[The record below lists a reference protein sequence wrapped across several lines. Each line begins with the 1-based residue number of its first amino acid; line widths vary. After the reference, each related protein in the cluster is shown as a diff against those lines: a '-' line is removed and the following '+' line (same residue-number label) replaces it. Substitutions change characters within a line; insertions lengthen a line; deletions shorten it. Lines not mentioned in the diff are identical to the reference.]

1 MKILMSG
8 AHLTPALAMID
19 HIKQRHQDDEVF
31 FVGRLYSQEKLKQKA
46 VEKDE
51 VESRGVTFIP
61 FRALKFVNYS
71 WLARLQTIVTFP
83 QVVLQARHILQKYQ
97 IDVFLS
103 FGSYLAVPFALAAKS
118 LGIKVVTHE
127 QTFAMGK
134 ANQLIARFA
143 DRVALSYIE
152 TREYLSRSNSNVV
165 VTGNPIRLGE
175 NKKRPAWLKELD
187 KPLLLI
193 MGGNQG
199 SFLINEMIA
208 AHLST
213 LLQDYVLV
221 HQCGRSNQLKDSAKE
236 LDDLRSKLPAELT
249 NRYYIQEWIKEED
262 LFWLYDH
269 TFFAISRSGAN
280 AVLELSMAA
289 VPAILIPLANTHN
302 QEQLCNAQLMQRRQG
317 AVVIEQDFFN
327 DNTFLQSLA
336 YMKQQAA
343 GMQEQLKRLDLPRDA
358 AAQLYS
364 LL

>member
-19 HIKQRHQDDEVF
+19 HIKQHHQDDEVF

-61 FRALKFVNYS
+61 FRALKFVNYGL
-71 WLARLQTIVTFP
+71 LARLQTIVTFP
-83 QVVLQARHILQKYQ
+83 QVVLQARHILQKHQ

-134 ANQLIARFA
+134 ANQFIACFA
-143 DRVALSYIE
+143 DKVALSYIE
-152 TREYLSRSNSNVV
+152 TREYLSRPDAVI
-165 VTGNPIRLGE
+165 TGNPIRLGK
-175 NKKRPAWLKELD
+175 NKKRPAWLKNLD

-199 SFLINEMIA
+199 SFLINDMIA
-208 AHLST
+208 AHLET
-213 LLQDYVLV
+213 LLKDYVVV

-236 LDDLRSKLPAELT
+236 LNNLRDRLPADLAD
-249 NRYYIQEWIKEED
+249 RYYIQEWIKEED
-262 LFWLYDH
+262 LFWLYEQ

-302 QEQLCNAQLMQRRQG
+302 QEQLRNAQLMERRQG
-317 AVVIEQDFFN
+317 AVIIEQDFFN
-327 DNTFLQSLA
+327 DNTFLQSLS

-343 GMQEQLKRLDLPRDA
+343 GMHEQLKRLNLPNDA
-358 AAQLYS
+358 TAKLYQL